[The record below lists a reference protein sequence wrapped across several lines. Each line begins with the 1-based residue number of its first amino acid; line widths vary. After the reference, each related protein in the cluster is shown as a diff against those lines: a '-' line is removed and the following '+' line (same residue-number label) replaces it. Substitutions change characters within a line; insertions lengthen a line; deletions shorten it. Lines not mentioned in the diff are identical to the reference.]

1 MISKIK
7 NSTRIDWIITLV
19 PLVLIITLCGIF
31 FVAPDISN
39 TVLSEIRFFF
49 GDTLGSYYLIIGLG
63 IFLFSIFIACSN
75 MVILYLE
82 IKMRNPNIH
91 FLIGGV

>member
-63 IFLFSIFIACSN
+63 IFLFSIFIACSKYGDIVLGDKN
-75 MVILYLE
+75 EKPKYS
-82 IKMRNPNIH
+82 
-91 FLIGGV
+91 FF